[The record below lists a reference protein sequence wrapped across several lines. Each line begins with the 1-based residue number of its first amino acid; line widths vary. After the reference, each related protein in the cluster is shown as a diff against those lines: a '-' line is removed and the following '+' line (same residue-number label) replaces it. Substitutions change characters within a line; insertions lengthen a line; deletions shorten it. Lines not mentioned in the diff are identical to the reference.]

1 MTSFVRF
8 VPLSGAMDEG
18 PLCYLLQIDEARILL
33 DCGWSDSFDANA
45 LRFLAGVAKHVDA
58 VLLTHADLHHL
69 GAFPYAV
76 TNLGLSCVA
85 YATDPVRDLAPLCLH
100 DALQSKRAAED
111 FTLFSAA
118 DVDAAFDRVIPLKAS
133 QPMQLPG
140 SRCKGIS
147 VTAYPAGHSLGGA
160 IWKIKKDTD
169 EIIYAVDYNHAG
181 ERHLQRSSLGLLTR
195 PTLLITDAFNTLNVH
210 KDKRGGTHIILQT
223 AANQGSVLIPIE
235 STTRSMELAYLLEG
249 YWAANPD
256 ITKLPLFLLTR
267 QSKRTIT
274 VAKRMLEWMAE
285 SITSLLAQDRKVPF
299 DFSHVRL
306 VHRLADVESV
316 NGPKVIL
323 ASLPSMDVGL
333 SRSLFLSMC
342 RNRNN
347 TVLLCDRGPPNS
359 LARHLY
365 NIVKEQQGPVFATFD
380 ISEKRRVPLEGEE
393 LDAYTQAE
401 ERRKREQE
409 EAAQAAAAA
418 AEDNDSDLSDEEGV
432 ARAAGVSSGRQIGG
446 DAGGNTGSF
455 DFYVKD
461 SQRTSGFFKQSRI
474 FKMYPITDFRRKMDD
489 YGELIDPAAFVH
501 SDARLAAAQA
511 EQSEE
516 ETNIEDEEEKIPS
529 KYIKMDMNLEVRC
542 RLHFID
548 FEGRA
553 DGRAIRILLPH
564 ISPRKLILVHG
575 SEEATTKLRDFC
587 LENDAMT
594 NEVFCPVPN
603 EWVNVSA
610 ATEMHQVRI
619 PSLKQSSEYELAYV
633 SGASAAVT
641 AVPVLDVLPVEH
653 RRAHQPIIV
662 GDVRLSE
669 FRRVLAEAGF
679 EAEFTAGVLV
689 VNGNVMARRAAAAGG
704 GGGARLILEGGLS
717 ADYYKVRKLLYNEH
731 AVLM

>member
-8 VPLSGAMDEG
+8 MPLSGAMDEG

-58 VLLTHADLHHL
+58 VLLTHADLDHL

-118 DVDAAFDRVIPLKAS
+118 DVDAAFDRVIPLKVS

-181 ERHLQRSSLGLLTR
+181 ERHLQKSSLGLLTR
-195 PTLLITDAFNTLNVH
+195 PTLLITDAFNTLNIH
-210 KDKRGGTHIILQT
+210 KDKRGERDAMLFDIILRT

-285 SITSLLAQDRKVPF
+285 GITSLLAQDRNVPF

-306 VHRLADVESV
+306 VHRLADLESV

-359 LARHLY
+359 LAQHLY
-365 NIVKEQQGPVFATFD
+365 NIVKQQQGPIFANFD

-418 AEDNDSDLSDEEGV
+418 AEDNDSDLSDEEGD
-432 ARAAGVSSGRQIGG
+432 ARAAGVSR
-446 DAGGNTGSF
+446 SF

-489 YGELIDPAAFVH
+489 YGEVIDPAAFVH

-516 ETNIEDEEEKIPS
+516 QETKIEDEEEKIPS
-529 KYIKMDMNLEVRC
+529 KYITMDMNLEVRC

-575 SEEATTKLRDFC
+575 SNEATTKLRDFC

-594 NEVFCPVPN
+594 NEVFCPVLN
-603 EWVNVSA
+603 EWMNVSA
-610 ATEMHQVRI
+610 ATEMYQVRI
-619 PSLKQSSEYELAYV
+619 SSLKQSSEYELAYV

-641 AVPVLDVLPVEH
+641 AVPVLDVLPVEY

-669 FRRVLAEAGF
+669 FRRVLVEAGF

-689 VNGNVMARRAAAAGG
+689 VNGNVMVRRAVDAAG
-704 GGGARLILEGGLS
+704 GGGARLILEGGMS